1 MNTEFENMA
10 LLKIEDYNELKAK
23 AEATDEQI
31 KKQAEEM
38 AKPEVIT
45 LKVYFDTYGYYTGQI
60 LVLMLKYHSM
70 MMKKSEICLTK
81 QVLI

>member
-10 LLKIEDYNELKAK
+10 LLNIEDYNELKAK

-38 AKPEVIT
+38 AKPEVVT
-45 LKVYFDTYGYYTGQI
+45 LKVRFYTYGVSYNI
-60 LVLMLKYHSM
+60 LVLMLRYHSM
-70 MMKKSEICLTK
+70 MIKKSEICLTK